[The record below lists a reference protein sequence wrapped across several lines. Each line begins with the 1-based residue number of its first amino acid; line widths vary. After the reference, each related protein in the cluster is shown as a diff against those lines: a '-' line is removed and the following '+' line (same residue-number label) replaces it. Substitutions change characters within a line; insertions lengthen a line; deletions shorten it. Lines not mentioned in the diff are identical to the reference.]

1 MYLKIFLL
9 SLIQSLTEFL
19 PVSSTAHL
27 ILFGKYL
34 KLNESINIY
43 AIIIQLASTCALL
56 LYFRKKLIST
66 AKTLYNDKNSQ
77 NFVYKIFLGFFPCAI
92 VGLLSYKYIKRIYNT
107 NLVIAISLIIG
118 GIVFLILD
126 KIKIKSKYTNVDK
139 MTKASAFKI
148 GLFQIFALVPGVSR
162 SGSTMIGGTLSGL
175 SRKTAVEFS
184 FLLAI
189 PTIFLASL
197 YEIYKSYAILN
208 FLDIKLLI
216 FSFISTFIMSSLVIN
231 VFLNYISKHN
241 WSIFG
246 YYRIIIGI
254 ILIYIYL

>member
-43 AIIIQLASTCALL
+43 AIIIQLASACALL

-92 VGLLSYKYIKRIYNT
+92 VGLLSYKYIK
-107 NLVIAISLIIG
+107 
-118 GIVFLILD
+118 
-126 KIKIKSKYTNVDK
+126 
-139 MTKASAFKI
+139 
-148 GLFQIFALVPGVSR
+148 
-162 SGSTMIGGTLSGL
+162 
-175 SRKTAVEFS
+175 
-184 FLLAI
+184 
-189 PTIFLASL
+189 
-197 YEIYKSYAILN
+197 
-208 FLDIKLLI
+208 
-216 FSFISTFIMSSLVIN
+216 
-231 VFLNYISKHN
+231 
-241 WSIFG
+241 
-246 YYRIIIGI
+246 
-254 ILIYIYL
+254 LIYMIS

>member
-1 MYLKIFLL
+1 MVRLFFKMYLKIFLL

-43 AIIIQLASTCALL
+43 AIIIQLASACALL

-92 VGLLSYKYIKRIYNT
+92 VGLLSYKYI
-107 NLVIAISLIIG
+107 AISLIIG

-126 KIKIKSKYTNVDK
+126 KIKIKSKYINVDK